1 MWWKTAV
8 VLVACTSLA
17 LVACGGDDDSAAA
30 GRSPLG
36 VADGAGE
43 ASVPPDAAGGTDAGA
58 GTKLPEDACKVL
70 PADKTAAL
78 VPGAT
83 VTGPENQGAG
93 GHSTA
98 HCSWAND
105 TRTLSLGYI
114 AGVPHDQLELSMKG
128 DTQDGGGDLV
138 TVAGDDAGIRT
149 LASGDLEIDVV
160 HDDAMITV
168 ELLILAV
175 DGSAPQHRDE
185 VIALAEAADGAL

>member
-1 MWWKTAV
+1 MWWKTAAT
-8 VLVACTSLA
+8 LLACASLA
-17 LVACGGDDDSAAA
+17 LVACGGDDDGAAA

-36 VADGAGE
+36 AAGGGGN
-43 ASVPPDAAGGTDAGA
+43 ASVPPDAGGGSGA

-70 PADKTAAL
+70 PADKVAAL

-93 GHSTA
+93 GHSSA

-105 TRTLSLGYI
+105 TRTLNLGYI
-114 AGVPHDQLELSMKG
+114 AGIPHDQVETSMKG
-128 DTQDGGGDLV
+128 DTQDAGGDLI

-149 LASGDLEIDVV
+149 LASGDLEINVV
-160 HDDAMITV
+160 HEDAMVTV